1 MQPLRVIG
9 LGIVLSILAMVYW
22 HASPTGPTALV
33 TLRTAAAQER
43 ALTPATLKIGL
54 PTGKTSFANVDVVI
68 AQEMG
73 FFKQQALDVTIQNF
87 DSGVKVVQAVVA
99 GDIAV
104 GGASIEPVVN
114 AMVAG
119 GKVAIIGTYASRLTV
134 SMITPKTITS
144 VAELR
149 GKQAGIQDV
158 GAFREVMTRMIL
170 ESAKLTPQDVS
181 YVPVSA
187 PGYIQGL
194 IAGQIHSAIL
204 QTEQALE
211 ILERDPRFHVLVDLY
226 EVEPAYFYGTYF
238 ASQDWLAA
246 HSDLAVRYLT
256 ALLQAHRFMYHDKAE
271 TVRIAAKATGFSAS
285 VIDKTYEL
293 LLVNNKVF
301 PVNDG
306 LEDQRLTYT
315 ITKMK
320 SLGLFKGQEPTL
332 AQLVDRR
339 PIMQALD
346 ALGTVAAQ

>member
-1 MQPLRVIG
+1 MQRLQTIG
-9 LGIVLSILAMVYW
+9 VYAVLSILAVLYGGIP
-22 HASPTGPTALV
+22 SGDPTTLV
-33 TLRTAAAQER
+33 APRAAAAQER
-43 ALTPATLKIGL
+43 VLTPATLKIGL

-99 GDIAV
+99 GDVAI
-104 GGASIEPVVN
+104 GGASLEPVVN
-114 AMVAG
+114 AAAAG
-119 GKVAIIGTYASRLTV
+119 GKVAIIGTYANRLTV
-134 SMITPKTITS
+134 SMVTPKTITS

-149 GKQAGIQDV
+149 GKHAGIQDV

-170 ESAKLTPQDVS
+170 ESARLTVQDVS

-187 PGYIQGL
+187 PGYIPGL

-211 ILERDPRFHVLVDLY
+211 ILERDTRFHVLVDLHA
-226 EVEPAYFYGTYF
+226 VEPEYFYGTYF
-238 ASQDWLAA
+238 VSQDWLSA

-256 ALLQAHRFMYHDKAE
+256 ALIQAHRLMYHNKAD
-271 TVRIAAKATGFSAS
+271 TVRIAAQATGFSPG
-285 VIDKTYEL
+285 VLDKTYEVV
-293 LLVNNKVF
+293 LVQNKAF

-315 ITKMK
+315 MTRMK
-320 SLGLFKGQEPTL
+320 SLGLLKGQAPQL
-332 AQLVDRR
+332 AQFVDRR

-346 ALGTVAAQ
+346 TLGTVAR